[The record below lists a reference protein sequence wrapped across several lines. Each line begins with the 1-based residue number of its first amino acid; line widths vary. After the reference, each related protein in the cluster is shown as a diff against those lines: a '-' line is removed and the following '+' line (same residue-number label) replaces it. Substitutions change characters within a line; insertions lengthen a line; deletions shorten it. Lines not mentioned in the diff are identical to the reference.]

1 LRAGLSQAERQRLEA
16 LDRNDQD
23 LQAALDEL
31 AEELESQGVPDG
43 HCDRHMLLIDGCELD
58 LLAGRVQ
65 RLAEAA
71 GEVSLRIR
79 ARLKLM
85 GGEQL

>member
-1 LRAGLSQAERQRLEA
+1 
-16 LDRNDQD
+16 
-23 LQAALDEL
+23 
-31 AEELESQGVPDG
+31 
-43 HCDRHMLLIDGCELD
+43 MLLIDGCELD